1 MFRCGH
7 CRIASVM
14 LQNQS
19 ARFLSL
25 AFGHVSL
32 HSFLDK
38 IRARSNAIISYSM
51 FTCIY
56 PSVSLVWSHSVWYAP
71 DVTVMLWLLP

>member
-1 MFRCGH
+1 MLRCGY

-14 LQNQS
+14 LPNQS
-19 ARFLSL
+19 ERFLSL
-25 AFGHVSL
+25 AFGHVSR

-51 FTCIY
+51 FHAYIHLS
-56 PSVSLVWSHSVWYAP
+56 PWYDP
-71 DVTVMLWLLP
+71 TVFDMLLM